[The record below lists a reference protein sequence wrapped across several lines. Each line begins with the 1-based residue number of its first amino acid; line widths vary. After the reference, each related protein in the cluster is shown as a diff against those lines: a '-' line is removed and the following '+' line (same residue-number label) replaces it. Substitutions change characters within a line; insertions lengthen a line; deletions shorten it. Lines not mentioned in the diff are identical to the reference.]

1 MNTYTEHHAISYH
14 SDAPAWLDEFCAVP
28 EMQRLRG
35 VGMNCGCEYT
45 AFPRF
50 LGLPRYSRFRHSVG
64 VCLIT
69 WHFTGEIEQALAALF
84 HDISTPSF
92 AHTVDFLHGDYLR
105 QEYTE
110 GRTAAMITQSP
121 EIMALLGKYGVAP
134 DAVTDYHLYP
144 IADNDSPRLSADRLE
159 YTLGNACRV
168 FHAPEAE
175 IRAIC
180 DDLFVGQNEAGEDE
194 LCFAQLDAANAF
206 TRLALRQSQW
216 FVSDDDRFSMQYLAD
231 LLHAALDT
239 GALTMDDLYSDEES
253 VIAHLLA
260 VPALAAR
267 WQDYRCIV
275 GTVSTPDRPKN
286 VYAVRIAAKKRSID
300 PLVRTQDGPRRFS
313 SLSPDYAA
321 RLAAFRAD
329 DFARWVQA
337 VYE

>member
-1 MNTYTEHHAISYH
+1 MYTDLYA
-14 SDAPAWLDEFCAVP
+14 SDLPRALRAMAESKA
-28 EMQRLRG
+28 MQRLAL
-35 VGMNCGCEYT
+35 VGMHCGCEYT
-45 AFPRF
+45 AYPVYARAAA
-50 LGLPRYSRFRHSVG
+50 PYSRLTHSRG
-64 VCLIT
+64 VAAIV
-69 WHFTGEIEQALAALF
+69 WHFTHALDQAAAGLM
-84 HDISTPSF
+84 HDIATPAF
-92 AHTVDFLHGDYLR
+92 AHAVDFLNGDHLR
-105 QEYTE
+105 QESTE
-110 GRTAAMITQSP
+110 DRTRAMIAASD
-121 EIMALLGKYGVAP
+121 ELMAILAENGLSL
-134 DAVTDYHLYP
+134 DAVADYHRYP

-239 GALTMDDLYSDEES
+239 GALTVDDLYSDEES

-337 VYE
+337 VYK

>member
-144 IADNDSPRLSADRLE
+144 IADNDSTRLSADRLE
-159 YTLGNACRV
+159 YTLGNLAGYSLCSPAALQEYYDALCV
-168 FHAPEAE
+168 ASAPDGAPELAFQ
-175 IRAIC
+175 RADIAAAFAR
-180 DDLFVGQNEAGEDE
+180 DALKMSRIYVSDEDRY
-194 LCFAQLDAANAF
+194 AMQ
-206 TRLALRQSQW
+206 RLAELLR
-216 FVSDDDRFSMQYLAD
+216 
-231 LLHAALDT
+231 HAVEKGVLS
-239 GALTMDDLYSDEES
+239 LDDLYGTEDD
-253 VIAHLLA
+253 VIAKITSDDRLRAEWAAYRSLHQMLLHSE
-260 VPALAAR
+260 AASDAAWR
-267 WQDYRCIV
+267 VI
-275 GTVSTPDRPKN
+275 P
-286 VYAVRIAAKKRSID
+286 AKKRCID
-300 PLVRTQDGPRRFS
+300 PLVAGKGR
-313 SLSPDYAA
+313 LSELDA
-321 RLAAFRAD
+321 
-329 DFARWVQA
+329 DFAAELSAFLLQPLDEPMCA
-337 VYE
+337 I

>member
-45 AFPRF
+45 AFQRF

-121 EIMALLGKYGVAP
+121 EIMALLLRRGEHRQILLRVRREAP
-134 DAVTDYHLYP
+134 RGSYQ
-144 IADNDSPRLSADRLE
+144 I
-159 YTLGNACRV
+159 
-168 FHAPEAE
+168 
-175 IRAIC
+175 
-180 DDLFVGQNEAGEDE
+180 
-194 LCFAQLDAANAF
+194 
-206 TRLALRQSQW
+206 
-216 FVSDDDRFSMQYLAD
+216 
-231 LLHAALDT
+231 
-239 GALTMDDLYSDEES
+239 
-253 VIAHLLA
+253 
-260 VPALAAR
+260 
-267 WQDYRCIV
+267 
-275 GTVSTPDRPKN
+275 
-286 VYAVRIAAKKRSID
+286 
-300 PLVRTQDGPRRFS
+300 
-313 SLSPDYAA
+313 
-321 RLAAFRAD
+321 
-329 DFARWVQA
+329 
-337 VYE
+337 